1 MAKGLCYAQKL
12 CKDRNKITDLC
23 KVFHDILQV
32 LLSLKMCKIGLKLNK
47 RANTCDQR
55 WARKIHEAFLDL
67 DKNRV
72 RDMKNSLMLTVC
84 RDWEVKIIPSGQF
97 FLVMSRT
104 ISTSDFCQK
113 MRLRQFVGGST
124 CSLLRFYWRE
134 NIFNKPKQPS
144 FYLG

>member
-1 MAKGLCYAQKL
+1 MAPKEMLTKICIGSWRMAKGLCYAQKL
-12 CKDRNKITDLC
+12 CEDRNKITDLC

-84 RDWEVKIIPSGQF
+84 RD
-97 FLVMSRT
+97 
-104 ISTSDFCQK
+104 
-113 MRLRQFVGGST
+113 
-124 CSLLRFYWRE
+124 
-134 NIFNKPKQPS
+134 
-144 FYLG
+144 